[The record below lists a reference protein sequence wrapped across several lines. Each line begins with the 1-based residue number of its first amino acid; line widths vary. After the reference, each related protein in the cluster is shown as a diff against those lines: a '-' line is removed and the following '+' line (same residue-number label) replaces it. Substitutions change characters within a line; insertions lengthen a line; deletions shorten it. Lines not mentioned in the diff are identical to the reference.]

1 MGKRHRHNERK
12 RYCERK
18 WPLPPL
24 PRSFTPHPPD
34 LPEDAPVRPPDSP
47 SAFTFSDGWYAGP
60 PLWSFETKPP
70 RKVTAFKDAPVETDV
85 FLSIFPEFGA
95 NKELYSRA
103 LIEACAKR
111 AWFYCCRFSQC
122 DQLDGD
128 DRLYARYLMTA
139 HLIVLL
145 TRQRAVT
152 ENKNNTVTGLPTGVQ
167 MVGMKTSATGQ
178 MGTTGMVTSASIG
191 GESVSLTLPQS
202 QNAWEFWLNQTMY
215 GVEYQA
221 FMSSHVPV
229 GIYSEGDDLRLCL
242 RD

>member
-1 MGKRHRHNERK
+1 MRYGKIPNRSCCHPPAPPHAPP
-12 RYCERK
+12 RYMDF
-18 WPLPPL
+18 PDGVPVLPPGDYSAF
-24 PRSFTPHPPD
+24 SFGGQWY
-34 LPEDAPVRPPDSP
+34 LGQPVR
-47 SAFTFSDGWYAGP
+47 TY
-60 PLWSFETKPP
+60 ETYPP
-70 RKVTAFKDAPVETDV
+70 RKMTAFKDAPVDTDV

-95 NKELYSRA
+95 NTELFDTR

-128 DRLYARYLMTA
+128 DRIYAASLMTA

-145 TRQRAVT
+145 TRQRAVV
-152 ENKNNTVTGLPTGVQ
+152 ENKNTTVTGLPNGVR
-167 MVGMKTSATGQ
+167 MVGTKVAATGQ
-178 MGTTGMVTSASIG
+178 MGTTGIVTSASIG
-191 GESVSLTLPQS
+191 GESVSLSLPQS

-229 GIYSEGDDLRLCL
+229 GIYSEGDDFRMCL